1 MRKIISYFIKYH
13 VAVDVIVIAFLIFGV
28 VGALSLKSS
37 FFPLTE
43 SKNILITVT
52 YPGASPQEVEEGIVL
67 KIEDNLKG
75 LEGVDRVTSTSRENS
90 GSINV
95 EIEKGRDI
103 DFMLLEV
110 KNAVDRVPTF
120 PGGMEP
126 LIVSKLEAVRPTISF
141 AVSGEKIPLATLKQ
155 IGRQIENDIRAI
167 DGISQIE
174 ITGYPEEEIEI
185 AVNENNL
192 LAYDISF
199 NEVATAVGNANILVT
214 GGNIKTD
221 AEEYLIRAN
230 NRSYYGDEL
239 SNIVV
244 KADPSGRTI
253 RLKDVA
259 RIRDRFSETP
269 NATYFNGNLSVN
281 ATITSTNTEDL
292 IGSAEKVKEYIEEFN
307 QKYDNVQLDVVR
319 DLSTTL
325 TQRTKLLTENA
336 IMGMALV
343 LIFLSLFLNTR
354 LAFWVAFGLP
364 ISFLGMFVFA
374 SYFNVTI
381 NVLSLFGMII
391 VIGIL
396 VDDGIVIA
404 ENIYQHYEKGKSPI
418 QAAIDGTLEVI
429 PPIVS
434 AIITTLLAFSIFLFL
449 DGRIGDFFGEVSV
462 IVILT
467 LVVSLIE
474 ALIILPAHLA
484 HSKALQAQDK
494 KPKTGIAR
502 AFAKLRVINKSG
514 DRFMAW
520 MRDKSYSPALKFA
533 LNNKLLTFS
542 LFAAALILTFGSIG
556 GGIIRT
562 AFFPRIASDR
572 VQVELL
578 MPNGTN
584 EKVTDSIIS
593 LIEEKSEIVNQELT
607 EQYLKGTDKILF
619 ENVIKNVGPGSSAAT
634 LVINL
639 LPGEERPD
647 AIRADLITSRLREL
661 VGPVVGIES
670 LIYGSGGNF
679 GGDPVSVSL
688 LGNNIQELKAAK
700 KELKD
705 ALLNNSA
712 LKDIADNDPAGIKE
726 IRLELKEN
734 AYLLGLD
741 LRTVM
746 NQVRAG
752 FFGAQ
757 AQRFQRGQDEI
768 RVWVRYDRD
777 NRSSIADL
785 DEMRIAT
792 PSGSRVPLKEIASY
806 SIERGDVAI
815 NRLEGQR
822 EIQISADLK
831 DAKATSPVD
840 VMNEIKT
847 VVMPEIQSKY
857 PTVTASYEG
866 QNRERNKLFDSLG
879 FVGLSVLV
887 LIYITIAFTFR
898 SFSQPLMLLLLVPFS
913 LTAVAW
919 GHWIHDFPINI
930 LSMLGI
936 IALIGIMVN
945 DGLVLIGKFNNN
957 LRQGMSFDDA
967 IYEAGRSRF
976 RAIFLTSL
984 TTIAGLAPL
993 MLETSRQA
1001 QFLIPMAISIAYG
1014 IGFATLLTLI
1024 MLPLFLSFSNKM
1036 KTSSKLF
1043 ASGIRTSKEEVER
1056 AIKEQKEE
1064 VYTTISEMPF
1074 LNGEVKEVSESDI
1087 LKEIESYKENTVE
1100 TTIENP

>member
-1 MRKIISYFIKYH
+1 MRKVIAYFIKYH
-13 VAVDVIVIAFLIFGV
+13 VAVNVIIIAFFIFGI
-28 VGALSLKSS
+28 VGAISLKSS
-37 FFPLTE
+37 FFPLTD
-43 SKNILITVT
+43 SKNVAITIT
-52 YPGASPQEVEEGIVL
+52 YPGASPQEIEEGIVL

-103 DFMLLEV
+103 DFMLLQV
-110 KNAVDRVPTF
+110 KNAVDRVPSF
-120 PGGMEP
+120 PTGMEP
-126 LIVSKLEAVRPTISF
+126 LIVSKLEAIRQTISF
-141 AVSGEKIPLATLKQ
+141 AISGENIPLSTLKQ
-155 IGRQIENDIRAI
+155 IGRQIENDIRGI
-167 DGISQIE
+167 DGISQIS
-174 ITGYPEEEIEI
+174 ITGYPDEEIEV
-185 AVNENNL
+185 AVNESSL
-192 LAYDISF
+192 LAYGLSF
-199 NEVATAVGNANILVT
+199 TDVSQAVANANILVT
-214 GGNIKTD
+214 GGNIKTS

-239 SNIVV
+239 SNLIIR
-244 KADPSGRTI
+244 ADASGQTI
-253 RLKDVA
+253 RLKDIAVV
-259 RIRDRFSETP
+259 RDRFSETP
-269 NATYFNGNLSVN
+269 NASYFNGDLSVN
-281 ATITSTNTEDL
+281 TTITSTNTEDL
-292 IGSAEKVKEYIEEFN
+292 ISSADKVKDYVAEFN
-307 QKYDNVQLDVVR
+307 QKYNNVQLNVVR

-325 TQRTKLLTENA
+325 TQRTQLLTENA
-336 IMGMALV
+336 MMGMFLV
-343 LIFLSLFLNTR
+343 LLFLSLFLNTR

-364 ISFLGMFVFA
+364 VAFLGMFVFA
-374 SYFNVTI
+374 GFFDVTI

-404 ENIYQHYEKGKSPI
+404 ENIYQHYEKGKTPV
-418 QAAIDGTLEVI
+418 QAAIDGTMEVI

-434 AIITTLLAFSIFLFL
+434 AIVTTLLAFSIFLFL
-449 DGRIGDFFGEVSV
+449 DGRIGEFFGEVSV

-467 LVVSLIE
+467 LVVSLVE

-484 HSKALQAQDK
+484 HSKALKPHDDGPK
-494 KPKTGIAR
+494 KGLAKV
-502 AFAKLRVINKSG
+502 FAKLRVINKIG
-514 DRFMAW
+514 DQIMSW
-520 MRDKSYSPALKFA
+520 LRDNVYSPTLRFA
-533 LNNKLLTFS
+533 LRYKLLMFS
-542 LFAAALILTFGSIG
+542 FFIAALILTFASIG

-593 LIEEKSEIVNQELT
+593 LIEEKAKIVNQELT
-607 EQYLKGTDKILF
+607 DTYLKGTDKVLF
-619 ENVIKNVGPGSSAAT
+619 ENMIKNIGPGSSAAT
-634 LVINL
+634 LSINL

-647 AIRADLITSRLREL
+647 VIQSSLVSNRLREL
-661 VGPVVGIES
+661 VGPVIGVES

-688 LGNNIQELKAAK
+688 LGYNIQELKAAK
-700 KELKD
+700 KELKE
-705 ALLNNSA
+705 AMINNAA
-712 LKDIADNDPAGIKE
+712 LKDVADNDPAGIKE

-741 LRTVM
+741 LRTIM

-777 NRSSIADL
+777 NRSSITDL
-785 DEMRIAT
+785 DEMRIVT
-792 PSGSRVPLKEIASY
+792 PNGNRVPLKEIANY
-806 SIERGDVAI
+806 TIERGDVAV
-815 NRLEGQR
+815 NHLDGQR

-831 DAKATSPVD
+831 DDKTTSATD
-840 VMNEIKT
+840 IMTEIRT
-847 VVMPEIQSKY
+847 EIMPDIQSKY

-866 QNRERNKLFDSLG
+866 QNREAGKLLGSLR
-879 FVGLSVLV
+879 FVGLTVLA
-887 LIYITIAFTFR
+887 LIYMTIAFTFR
-898 SFSQPLMLLLLVPFS
+898 SFSQPLMLLLLVPLS
-913 LTAVAW
+913 LTAVGW

-945 DGLVLIGKFNNN
+945 DGLVLIGKFNSN
-957 LRQGMSFDDA
+957 LRLGMTFDDA

-993 MLETSRQA
+993 MLEESRQA

-1014 IGFATLLTLI
+1014 IGFATLLTLLV
-1024 MLPLFLSFSNKM
+1024 LPIFLSFSNKM
-1036 KTSSKLF
+1036 KVSVKWLAT
-1043 ASGIRTSKEEVER
+1043 GDDISKEEVER

-1064 VYTTISEMPF
+1064 AHLKKEMGQS
-1074 LNGEVKEVSESDI
+1074 LNGSHTKISNTA
-1087 LKEIESYKENTVE
+1087 EIHEE
-1100 TTIENP
+1100 TPNA